1 MRKVLALLSF
11 ALVGSGFVMAQ
22 APVTK
27 ENVTIE
33 YDAAKKL
40 VRLTNANPD
49 PYTIDY
55 VIDGKGKKVV
65 LGKNAVWEQA
75 AKAAPK
81 GVDLVTVSKGGV
93 VGAVDKEWK
102 AAKAVAPPPAA
113 KAAAP
118 ADKAAAPAAAAP
130 ADKAAAPAD
139 KAAAGK
145 APAPA
150 KKQ

>member
-1 MRKVLALLSF
+1 MRKVLMLLSF

-22 APVTK
+22 AGLNVTK

-40 VRLTNANPD
+40 VRLTNANAD
-49 PYTIDY
+49 PYTVEY
-55 VIDGKGKKVV
+55 VIDGKGKSVV

-81 GVDLVTVSKGGV
+81 GVDLVKVSKGGV

-102 AAKAVAPPPAA
+102 AAKAVAAPPAA
-113 KAAAP
+113 KAAP
-118 ADKAAAPAAAAP
+118 ADKAAAP

-139 KAAAGK
+139 KAAGGK